1 METQPIQK
9 NGSFEQ
15 KTTIP
20 SSRKKHRKISAKR
33 AKLQA
38 KLEPLKNRFSSN
50 AIRAPTTDVTQAWLQ
65 NPDLKASKSKLT
77 RLDHHSRKKTQAKSL
92 LRKQDFL
99 YKNVDLIMSKMLE
112 NLVLERPADIRKWT
126 VTYLAKTKGPAFV
139 QKYDAALELK
149 RKVEGLRSE
158 RDQLK
163 GQMRNC
169 LRRHHSQLKHLSG
182 KLGELQKTNA
192 QLKESLRV
200 KLREN
205 MHRRPTD
212 DLERTNALLKG
223 AFILRVR
230 QMYNLQRAGGLG
242 GMVKEVM
249 GLQDEN
255 QVLRCTLKE
264 KITAYYKT
272 TRDVGD
278 IPAIKEEN
286 AALKEAFRSR
296 LRKQINLMSED
307 TDEMLEYQ
315 KNLMLRKEFAEKAA
329 TNYHLLMGK
338 KEPSLPNQLR
348 STIQLVRSASQ
359 DEKLEKVIEENHK
372 LKMDFAQK
380 IGNPSVPLADA
391 LQDNISLKA
400 LLEAKMAELERQ
412 KASPTPSRNPRSPR
426 EKIAAYKASVE
437 YYQIN
442 NIVSG

>member
-1 METQPIQK
+1 
-9 NGSFEQ
+9 
-15 KTTIP
+15 
-20 SSRKKHRKISAKR
+20 
-33 AKLQA
+33 
-38 KLEPLKNRFSSN
+38 
-50 AIRAPTTDVTQAWLQ
+50 
-65 NPDLKASKSKLT
+65 
-77 RLDHHSRKKTQAKSL
+77 
-92 LRKQDFL
+92 
-99 YKNVDLIMSKMLE
+99 MSKMLE

-200 KLREN
+200 KL
-205 MHRRPTD
+205 
-212 DLERTNALLKG
+212 
-223 AFILRVR
+223 R